1 VHAVLTGV
9 RSQAL
14 VATAARLEALA
25 DELRGEAQ
33 RLATLAGRVRPPQ
46 VLRPGDA
53 AVFAQWVRLEAEATR
68 AVGPGGLWGE
78 ALVLDALALH
88 LRPAA
93 KVYEEVEAAVG
104 RLLAGVRSGADLAGR
119 GGWLTDGG
127 SVPAV
132 QPVPATLVIDWS
144 RGFGSAAELV
154 AAGSGLE
161 GGRVRF
167 VEVARGDGGS
177 AWVVVVPGTQEWAP
191 AAGANPFDL
200 STDVRALT
208 GDATLAAAGVTAAL
222 AVARSRAGP
231 RSTPGDPVLLVGH
244 SQGGILAAA
253 LASDPGFRHDNAVTH
268 LVTTG
273 APVGL
278 FPVPGSVRV
287 LSVER
292 GNDPVPR
299 LDLSPNPDS
308 SSWVTV
314 RTPARGLPLDVG
326 QHRLEAY
333 VDVLREAE
341 GAPRGTVVGLDPWQA
356 SAGDFLHAPVRSV
369 SDAVVVRTDPPVEG
383 VGHPT

>member
-1 VHAVLTGV
+1 MGLTGV

-14 VATAARLEALA
+14 EATAARLESLA
-25 DELRGEAQ
+25 DELRGEAH
-33 RLATLAGRVRPPQ
+33 RLATLAGRVRPPP
-46 VLRPGDA
+46 VLQPGDA
-53 AVFAQWVRLEAEATR
+53 AVFAQWVRLEAEAAR
-68 AVGPGGLWGE
+68 VVGPGGLWGE
-78 ALVLDALALH
+78 SLVLDALSLH
-88 LRPAA
+88 LRSAA
-93 KVYEEVEAAVG
+93 RVYEEVEAAVG
-104 RLLAGVRSGADLAGR
+104 WLLAGVRSGADLAGR
-119 GGWLTDGG
+119 GGWLTDGAG
-127 SVPAV
+127 VPAV
-132 QPVPATLVIDWS
+132 LPVPATLVIDRS
-144 RGFGSAAELV
+144 HGFGSAADLV
-154 AAGSGLE
+154 AAGNGLD
-161 GGRVRF
+161 GGRVRV
-167 VEVARGDGGS
+167 VELARGDGGS

-208 GDATLAAAGVTAAL
+208 GDATVAAAGVTAAL
-222 AVARSRAGP
+222 ALARSRAGP
-231 RSTPGDPVLLVGH
+231 RSTPADPVLLVGH

-292 GNDPVPR
+292 GGDPVPR

-314 RTPARGLPLDVG
+314 RTPARGAPVDVG
-326 QHRLEAY
+326 QHRLEGY
-333 VDVLREAE
+333 VDVLRVAE
-341 GAPRGTVVGLDPWQA
+341 GAPRGTVAGLDPWQA

-369 SDAVVVRTDPPVEG
+369 SEAVVVRTDPPVER